1 MSRKNFKYILYI
13 LGCIL
18 FSLGATFF
26 IASNLGTNPL
36 DVFTTGVR
44 KHTGLLIGTTQSL
57 FAITCLIIWTIIYNF
72 KKVPPISTFLTFF
85 ICGYLIDFF
94 LFLTGEQ
101 TPLNSWV
108 ELCIALFLCTE
119 ASALIIMSGFGIRA
133 MDLVAIALTDKT
145 GLPFWVYKGIA
156 EVLLFSVGWYLGGA
170 FGIGTIC
177 FLFFVGW
184 MIQPFIYVNQKL
196 GVPNFGP
203 VGIHKRLEAET
214 ILH

>member
-1 MSRKNFKYILYI
+1 MERKNLKYVLYFV
-13 LGCIL
+13 GCIL

-36 DVFTTGVR
+36 DVFTTGIR
-44 KHTGLLIGTTQSL
+44 KQFGLMIGTTQSL
-57 FAITCLIIWTIIYNF
+57 FAIACLIIWTVIYQF
-72 KKVPPISTFLTFF
+72 KRIPPISTFLTFF
-85 ICGYLIDFF
+85 LCGYLIDFF

-101 TPLNSWV
+101 TPLNSWI
-108 ELCIALFLCTE
+108 ELSIALLLCTE

-156 EVLLFSVGWYLGGA
+156 EVLLFTTGWALGGA
-170 FGIGTIC
+170 FGIGTIA

-184 MIQPFIYVNQKL
+184 LIQPFILINQKL

-203 VGIHKRLEAET
+203 VSVKRET
-214 ILH
+214 IYANTQR

>member
-1 MSRKNFKYILYI
+1 MKIRGKYILYI
-13 LGCIL
+13 LGCVL

-36 DVFTTGVR
+36 DVFTTGIR
-44 KHTGLLIGTTQSL
+44 KQFGLLIGTTQSL
-57 FAITCLIIWTIIYNF
+57 FAIACLIIWAAIYKF
-72 KKVPPISTFLTFF
+72 KRIPPISTFLTFF

-108 ELCIALFLCTE
+108 ELITALLLCTQ

-156 EVLLFSVGWYLGGA
+156 EILLFSTGWALGGM

-177 FLFFVGW
+177 FLFFVGF
-184 MIQPFIYVNQKL
+184 MIQPFIYINQKL
-196 GVPNFGP
+196 GVPNYGP
-203 VGIHKRLEAET
+203 VGIRHRLRSET
-214 ILH
+214 VTVE

>member
-1 MSRKNFKYILYI
+1 MERKNLKYVLYFV
-13 LGCIL
+13 GCIL

-36 DVFTTGVR
+36 DVFTTGIR
-44 KHTGLLIGTTQSL
+44 KQFGLMIGTTQSL
-57 FAITCLIIWTIIYNF
+57 FAIVCLIIWTVIYQF
-72 KKVPPISTFLTFF
+72 KRIPPISTFLTFF
-85 ICGYLIDFF
+85 LCGYLIDFF

-101 TPLNSWV
+101 TPLNSWI
-108 ELCIALFLCTE
+108 ELSIALLLCTE

-156 EVLLFSVGWYLGGA
+156 EVLLFTTGWALGGA
-170 FGIGTIC
+170 FGIGTIA

-184 MIQPFIYVNQKL
+184 LIQPFILINQKL

-203 VGIHKRLEAET
+203 VSVKRET
-214 ILH
+214 IYANTQR